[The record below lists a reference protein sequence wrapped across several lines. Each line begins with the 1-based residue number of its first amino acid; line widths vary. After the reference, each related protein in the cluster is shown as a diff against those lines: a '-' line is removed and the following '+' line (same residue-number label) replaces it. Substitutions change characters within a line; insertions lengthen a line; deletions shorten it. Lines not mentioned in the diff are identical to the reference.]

1 MGKQIILLGL
11 SHKTAPV
18 EIRERVASISA
29 DDRTPLD
36 WLPQLKKIDE
46 LFFLS
51 TCNRVEFLF
60 TTDEVQEGIDE
71 ISSKISL
78 EIGQPLSSIQGHIYI
93 YYNLEAVKHVFRVA
107 ASLDSMVVGEPQI
120 LGQIKDAYRESV
132 DHRTSSVILNRLLH
146 KSFSVAKRIRTETRI
161 GSYAVSISYAAVELA
176 KKIFG
181 SLENKSVLLIGAGE
195 MAELAAEHLIHNGVS
210 RIYVANRTLERAM
223 ELAARFRGTTVP
235 FDQIPENLEVVDIII
250 SSTGASDFILHYD
263 EVKSRMR
270 ARRNRPLFFIDIAV
284 PRDIEPEVGE
294 IDNVYLYDIDSLQG
308 LVELNLNERRKEAER
323 AEHIIEEEA
332 LKFDNWL
339 KTLEVVPTIVALKE
353 KAEKIRQRE
362 IRKTMLQLANNSQ
375 NLEESLEVL
384 TRSIINKLLHDPIL
398 FLKRKSVRESKNLY
412 VDLVQSLFNLHEIQ
426 ENKESVDKR
435 SRSNVR
441 ELKRKACKFK

>member
-18 EIRERVASISA
+18 EIRERVASICA
-29 DDRTPLD
+29 DGRTPLE

-60 TTDEVQEGIDE
+60 TADSAQEGIE
-71 ISSKISL
+71 ELSNKIST
-78 EIGQPLSSIQGHIYI
+78 EIGQPLSTIQGHIYV
-93 YYNLEAVKHVFRVA
+93 YYNLEAVKHIFKVA
-107 ASLDSMVVGEPQI
+107 SSLDSMVVGEPQI

-146 KSFSVAKRIRTETRI
+146 KSFSVAKRIRTETKI

-181 SLENKSVLLIGAGE
+181 SLENKAVLLIGAGE

-210 RIYVANRTLERAM
+210 KIYVANRTLERAV
-223 ELAARFRGTTVP
+223 ELATRFRGSTIP
-235 FDQIPENLEVVDIII
+235 FDQIPENLSKVDIII
-250 SSTGASDFILHYD
+250 SSTGASGFILEYD
-263 EVKSRMR
+263 EIKSRMR

-284 PRDIEPEVGE
+284 PRDIEPTVGD

-308 LVELNLNERRKEAER
+308 LVELNLNERRKEAEQ

-339 KTLEVVPTIVALKE
+339 KTLEVVPTIVALRE
-353 KAEKIRQRE
+353 KAEKIRQQE
-362 IRKTMLQLANNSQ
+362 LRKSLLQLSNNAQ
-375 NLEESLEVL
+375 NIEECLEVL
-384 TRSIINKLLHDPIL
+384 TKSIINKLLHDPIL
-398 FLKRKSVRESKNLY
+398 FLKRKSIRDSKNLY

-426 ENKESVDKR
+426 ESERATGETSKD
-435 SRSNVR
+435 NVR
-441 ELKRKACKFK
+441 EFKRKVCK

>member
-29 DDRTPLD
+29 NDRTPLD

>member
-270 ARRNRPLFFIDIAV
+270 VRRNRPLFFIDIAV

>member
-18 EIRERVASISA
+18 EIRERVASICA
-29 DDRTPLD
+29 DGRTPLE

-60 TTDEVQEGIDE
+60 TADSAQEGIE
-71 ISSKISL
+71 ELSNKIST
-78 EIGQPLSSIQGHIYI
+78 EIGQPLSTIQGHIYV
-93 YYNLEAVKHVFRVA
+93 YYNLEAVKHIFKVA
-107 ASLDSMVVGEPQI
+107 SSLDSMVVGEPQI

-146 KSFSVAKRIRTETRI
+146 KSFSVAKRIRTETKI

-181 SLENKSVLLIGAGE
+181 SLENKAVLLIGAGE
-195 MAELAAEHLIHNGVS
+195 MAELAAEHLINNGVS
-210 RIYVANRTLERAM
+210 KIYVANRTLERAV
-223 ELAARFRGTTVP
+223 ELATRFRGSTIP
-235 FDQIPENLEVVDIII
+235 FDQIPENLSKVDIII
-250 SSTGASDFILHYD
+250 SSTGASGFILEYD
-263 EVKSRMR
+263 EIKSRMR

-284 PRDIEPEVGE
+284 PRDIEPTVGD

-308 LVELNLNERRKEAER
+308 LVELNLNERRKEAEQ

-339 KTLEVVPTIVALKE
+339 KTLEVVPTIVALRE
-353 KAEKIRQRE
+353 KAEKIRQQE
-362 IRKTMLQLANNSQ
+362 LRKSLLQLSNNAQ
-375 NLEESLEVL
+375 NIEECLEVL
-384 TRSIINKLLHDPIL
+384 TKSIINKLLHDPIL
-398 FLKRKSVRESKNLY
+398 FLKRKSIRDSKNLY

-426 ENKESVDKR
+426 ESERATGETSKD
-435 SRSNVR
+435 NVR
-441 ELKRKACKFK
+441 EFKRKVCK

>member
-18 EIRERVASISA
+18 EIRERVASICA
-29 DDRTPLD
+29 DGRTPLE

-60 TTDEVQEGIDE
+60 TADSAQEGIE
-71 ISSKISL
+71 ELSNKIST
-78 EIGQPLSSIQGHIYI
+78 EIGQPLSTIQGHIYV
-93 YYNLEAVKHVFRVA
+93 YYNLEAVKHIFKVA
-107 ASLDSMVVGEPQI
+107 SSLDSMVVGEPQI

-146 KSFSVAKRIRTETRI
+146 KSFSVAKRIRTETKI

-181 SLENKSVLLIGAGE
+181 SLENKAVLLIGAGE

-210 RIYVANRTLERAM
+210 KIYVANRTLERAV
-223 ELAARFRGTTVP
+223 ELATRFRGGTIS
-235 FDQIPENLEVVDIII
+235 FDQIPENLAKVDIII
-250 SSTGASDFILHYD
+250 SSTGASGFILEYD
-263 EVKSRMR
+263 EIKSRMR

-284 PRDIEPEVGE
+284 PRDIEPTVGD

-308 LVELNLNERRKEAER
+308 LVELNLNERRKEAEQ

-339 KTLEVVPTIVALKE
+339 KTLEVVPTIVALRE
-353 KAEKIRQRE
+353 KAEKIRQQE
-362 IRKTMLQLANNSQ
+362 LRKSLLQLSNNAQ
-375 NLEESLEVL
+375 NIEECLEVL
-384 TRSIINKLLHDPIL
+384 TKSIINKLLHDPIL
-398 FLKRKSVRESKNLY
+398 FLKRKSIRDSKNLY

-426 ENKESVDKR
+426 ESERATGETSKD
-435 SRSNVR
+435 NVR
-441 ELKRKACKFK
+441 EFKRKVCK

>member
-18 EIRERVASISA
+18 EIRERVASIST
-29 DDRTPLD
+29 DGRTPLE

-60 TTDEVQEGIDE
+60 TADSAQEGIE
-71 ISSKISL
+71 ELSGKIST
-78 EIGQPLSSIQGHIYI
+78 EIGQPLSSIQAHIYV
-93 YYNLEAVKHVFRVA
+93 YYNLEAVKHIFRVA

-120 LGQIKDAYRESV
+120 LGQIKDAYRDSV

-146 KSFSVAKRIRTETRI
+146 KAFSVAKRIRTETKI

-181 SLENKSVLLIGAGE
+181 SLDNKAVLLIGAGE

-210 RIYVANRTLERAM
+210 GIYVANRTLERAV
-223 ELAARFRGTTVP
+223 ELAARFKGSTIP
-235 FDQIPENLEVVDIII
+235 FDQIPENLSKVDIII
-250 SSTGASDFILHYD
+250 SSTGASGFILRHD
-263 EVKSRMR
+263 EIKSRMR
-270 ARRNRPLFFIDIAV
+270 ARRNKPLFFIDIAV
-284 PRDIEPEVGE
+284 PRDIEPSVGD

-308 LVELNLNERRKEAER
+308 LVELNLNERRKEAEQ

-339 KTLEVVPTIVALKE
+339 KTLEVVPTIVALRE

-362 IRKTMLQLANNSQ
+362 VRKTLLQLSNNSQ
-375 NLEESLEVL
+375 DLEQCLEIL
-384 TRSIINKLLHDPIL
+384 TKSIINKLLHDPIL
-398 FLKRKSVRESKNLY
+398 FLKRKSIRESKNLY
-412 VDLVQSLFNLHEIQ
+412 VDLVQSLFNLDELHET
-426 ENKESVDKR
+426 KESLEEPSKD
-435 SRSNVR
+435 NVR
-441 ELKRKACKFK
+441 EFKRKACK

>member
-18 EIRERVASISA
+18 EIRERVASICA
-29 DDRTPLD
+29 DGRTPLE

-60 TTDEVQEGIDE
+60 TADSAQEGIE
-71 ISSKISL
+71 ELSNKIST
-78 EIGQPLSSIQGHIYI
+78 EIGQPLSTIQGHIYV
-93 YYNLEAVKHVFRVA
+93 YYNLEAVKHIFKVA
-107 ASLDSMVVGEPQI
+107 SSLDSMVVGEPQI

-146 KSFSVAKRIRTETRI
+146 KSFSVAKRIRTETKI

-181 SLENKSVLLIGAGE
+181 SLENKAVLLIGAGE

-210 RIYVANRTLERAM
+210 KIYVVNRTLERAV
-223 ELAARFRGTTVP
+223 ELATRFRGSTIP
-235 FDQIPENLEVVDIII
+235 FDQIPENLSKVDIII
-250 SSTGASDFILHYD
+250 SSTGASGFILEYD
-263 EVKSRMR
+263 EIKSRMR

-284 PRDIEPEVGE
+284 PRDIEPTVGD

-308 LVELNLNERRKEAER
+308 LVELNLNERRKEAEQ

-339 KTLEVVPTIVALKE
+339 KTLEVVPTIVALRE
-353 KAEKIRQRE
+353 KAEKIRQQE
-362 IRKTMLQLANNSQ
+362 LRKSLLQLSNNAQ
-375 NLEESLEVL
+375 NIEECLEVL
-384 TRSIINKLLHDPIL
+384 TKSIINKLLHDPIL
-398 FLKRKSVRESKNLY
+398 FLKRKSIRDSKNLY

-426 ENKESVDKR
+426 ESERATGETSKD
-435 SRSNVR
+435 NVR
-441 ELKRKACKFK
+441 EFKRKVCK

>member
-11 SHKTAPV
+11 SHKTAPI
-18 EIRERVASISA
+18 EIRERVGAISCG
-29 DDRTPLD
+29 DQTPLE
-36 WLPQLKKIDE
+36 WLPRLKKIEE
-46 LFFLS
+46 LFFIS

-60 TTDEVQEGIDE
+60 TTDSAQEGIE
-71 ISSKISL
+71 ELSSRISD
-78 EIGQPLSSIQGHIYI
+78 EIGQPLSSIQAHIYV

-107 ASLDSMVVGEPQI
+107 SSLDSMVVGEPQI
-120 LGQIKDAYRESV
+120 LGQIKEAYRNSV

-181 SLENKSVLLIGAGE
+181 SLENKAVLLIGAGE
-195 MAELAAEHLIHNGVS
+195 MAELAAEHLMNNGVS
-210 RIYVANRTLERAM
+210 KIYVANRTLERAM
-223 ELAARFRGTTVP
+223 ELAARFHGSTVP
-235 FDQIPENLEVVDIII
+235 FDQIPENLQSVDIII
-250 SSTGASDFILHYD
+250 SSTGASDFVLRHD
-263 EVKSRMR
+263 EIKSRMR

-284 PRDIEPEVGE
+284 PRDIEPEVGD

-308 LVELNLNERRKEAER
+308 LVELNLNERKKEAER

-339 KTLEVVPTIVALKE
+339 KTLEVVPTIVALRE
-353 KAEKIRQRE
+353 KAERIRRRE
-362 IRKTMLQLANNSQ
+362 VRKTLLQLANNAQ

-384 TRSIINKLLHDPIL
+384 TKSIINKLLHDPIL
-398 FLKRKSVRESKNLY
+398 FLKRKSIRDSKNLY
-412 VDLVQSLFNLHEIQ
+412 VDLVQNLFNLGEIQ
-426 ENKESVDKR
+426 EGEKRVDD
-435 SRSNVR
+435 SHTDNVR
-441 ELKRKACKFK
+441 ELKRKMCK

>member
-1 MGKQIILLGL
+1 MSKQIILLGL

-18 EIRERVASISA
+18 EIRERVASIST
-29 DDRTPLD
+29 DGRTPLD

-60 TTDEVQEGIDE
+60 TADSAQDGIE
-71 ISSKISL
+71 ELSNKISV
-78 EIGQPLSSIQGHIYI
+78 EIGQPLSSIQSHIYV
-93 YYNLEAVKHVFRVA
+93 YYNLEAVKHIFRVA
-107 ASLDSMVVGEPQI
+107 SSLDSMVVGEPQI

-146 KSFSVAKRIRTETRI
+146 KSFSVAKRIRTETKI

-181 SLENKSVLLIGAGE
+181 NLEDKAVLLIGAGE
-195 MAELAAEHLIHNGVS
+195 MAELAAEHLMHNGVS
-210 RIYVANRTLERAM
+210 RIYVANRTLERAV
-223 ELAARFRGTTVP
+223 ELATRFGGSTIP
-235 FDQIPENLEVVDIII
+235 FDQIPENLSKVDIII
-250 SSTGASDFILHYD
+250 SSTGASGFILGYN
-263 EVKSRMR
+263 EIKSRMR

-284 PRDIEPEVGE
+284 PRDIEPSVGD

-308 LVELNLNERRKEAER
+308 LVELNLNERRKEAEQ

-332 LKFDNWL
+332 LKFDYWL
-339 KTLEVVPTIVALKE
+339 KTLEVVPTIVALRE

-362 IRKTMLQLANNSQ
+362 MRKTLLHLSNNNQ
-375 NLEESLEVL
+375 TVEECLEVL
-384 TRSIINKLLHDPIL
+384 TKSIINKLLHDPIL
-398 FLKRKSVRESKNLY
+398 FLKRKSIRESKNLY
-412 VDLVQSLFNLHEIQ
+412 VDLVQSLFNLHDF
-426 ENKESVDKR
+426 KEKEEVVEEP
-435 SRSNVR
+435 SRNNVR
-441 ELKRKACKFK
+441 EFKRKICK